1 MNNNQS
7 KIVNIQ
13 KFEQLKKEKKLM
25 YLEIAGNAIIE
36 TLGAIFKIAG
46 AIAYADPGFK
56 EEGTYNS
63 TISSYDKLK
72 RIKSELSQLGNN
84 LSNSNGLERSR

>member
-1 MNNNQS
+1 MD
-7 KIVNIQ
+7 KITNVQ
-13 KFEQLKKEKKLM
+13 KFEQLNKEKKLM

-36 TLGAIFKIAG
+36 TLGAVFKIAG
-46 AIAYADPGFK
+46 AIAYADPEFK
-56 EEGTYNS
+56 EGKTYDS

-84 LSNSNGLERSR
+84 LSNPDGLERSR